1 MALKSEFS
9 DDAWA
14 GFAGMFAATHRI
26 VSKADG
32 AFELEETEVMFSIVE
47 GEYDVPIEVHEAF
60 DADPELARE
69 VLADTGAIVQAMA
82 PGRTGERALRTRDQL
97 REWIEAAASP
107 EERERRERLARGLF
121 VAVMYLGLTT
131 AHADGSL
138 DEAELES
145 WRRVGDA
152 FGLSDESLS
161 RLQEIAASRL

>member
-1 MALKSEFS
+1 MALKPEFS

-32 AFELEETEVMFSIVE
+32 ALELEETEVMFSIVE
-47 GEYDVPIEVHEAF
+47 GEYEVPLEVHEAF
-60 DADPELARE
+60 DADPALARE

-82 PGRTGERALRTRDQL
+82 PARTGERALQARDQL
-97 REWIEAAASP
+97 DEWIESGTTP
-107 EERERRERLARGLF
+107 EEREQRTRLTRGLF
-121 VAVMYLGLTT
+121 IEVMYLGLTT

-138 DEAELES
+138 DETEVES
-145 WRRVGDA
+145 WRQVGSA

-161 RLQEIAASRL
+161 RLRELAAKS